1 MILGDFVNQAR
12 RDPDGLFAW
21 EMSVVGVEILFIFLL
36 LLLNGLFAMIEIAVV
51 SSRKSRLRQWA
62 EAGDPKA
69 RAALDLVD
77 SPNRFL
83 STTQIGITLVGVL
96 AGAFGGATLAKSL
109 AVPLKLVPAIAPW
122 ADPLAVVLVVSAITY
137 FSLVIGELVPKRIGM
152 GHPEMIA
159 RLAAGP
165 MTRLSRI
172 ASPVVK
178 LLGLSTDL
186 VLALLRVRP
195 AEEVSVSEE
204 EVKMLVRESER
215 SGSLIAGESEMVE
228 AILGLDSL
236 CVRDLMI
243 RRGEIVWLDAA
254 RTWQDTCAAVLHS
267 HHSHFPV
274 FEGRRDNLLGMIS
287 IKDLFAAHHAGH
299 ADGLKTL
306 LKPPLLV
313 PPTQPLNR
321 LLETFRKRNATLALV
336 ADEFGGIAGLIT
348 LHDVMETIIGDFD
361 SARPLRP
368 EAVRREDGSWLVDAM
383 IRIDELADLIPDL
396 PLEATEEREYSTLG
410 GLILQT
416 LGKIPATGEHFTTA
430 GGFRIEVVDLDRNRI
445 DKVLI
450 HPPTDRQRDLFHR

>member
-1 MILGDFVNQAR
+1 
-12 RDPDGLFAW
+12 
-21 EMSVVGVEILFIFLL
+21 MSAVGFEIIFIFLL

-62 EAGDPKA
+62 QAGDGKA
-69 RAALDLVD
+69 QAALDLVE

-109 AVPLKLVPAIAPW
+109 ASALVLLPW
-122 ADPLAVVLVVSAITY
+122 TARWAEPLAVGLVVSAITY

-152 GHPEMIA
+152 GNPEIIA
-159 RLAAGP
+159 KYSAGP
-165 MTRLSRI
+165 MACLSRI
-172 ASPVVK
+172 ASPVVT

-186 VLALLRVRP
+186 VLRLLRVRP
-195 AEEVSVSEE
+195 AEEPAVSEE
-204 EVKMLVRESER
+204 EVKMLVREGER
-215 SGSLIAGESEMVE
+215 GGALIAGESEMVE

-243 RRGEIVWLDAA
+243 QRGNIVWLNANKS
-254 RTWQDTCAAVLHS
+254 WEETCLAVLRS

-274 FEGRRDNLLGMIS
+274 FAERRDNLLGMIAL
-287 IKDLFAAHHAGH
+287 KDLFAAHHAGH
-299 ADGLKTL
+299 QGGLQPL

-321 LLETFRKRNATLALV
+321 LLETFRKSNSTIALV

-348 LHDVMETIIGDFD
+348 LHDIMETIIGNFD
-361 SARPLRP
+361 SSRTPRPS
-368 EAVRREDGSWLVDAM
+368 AVRREDGSWLVDAL
-383 IRIDELADLIPDL
+383 IRINELEDIFHGL
-396 PLEATEEREYSTLG
+396 PTESAEEREYSTLG
-410 GLILQT
+410 GFILQT
-416 LGKIPATGEHFTTA
+416 LGKIPVTGDHFTTG

-445 DKVLI
+445 DKVLVT
-450 HPPTDRQRDLFHR
+450 PPENG

>member
-1 MILGDFVNQAR
+1 MIRLA
-12 RDPDGLFAW
+12 DPEIYCLLRG
-21 EMSVVGVEILFIFLL
+21 MSAVGFEIIFIFLL

-62 EAGDPKA
+62 ETGDKKA
-69 RAALDLVD
+69 QAALDLVE

-109 AVPLKLVPAIAPW
+109 ASAISLMPWIAPW
-122 ADPLAVVLVVSAITY
+122 ADPLAVGLVVSAITY

-152 GHPEMIA
+152 GNPEMIA
-159 RLAAGP
+159 RFAAGP
-165 MTRLSRI
+165 MARLSGI

-186 VLALLRVRP
+186 VLGLLRVRP
-195 AEEVSVSEE
+195 AEEAAVSEE
-204 EVKMLVRESER
+204 EVKMLVREGER
-215 SGSLIAGESEMVE
+215 GGALIAGESEMVE

-243 RRGEIVWLDAA
+243 HRGKICWLDAA
-254 RTWQDTCAAVLHS
+254 KSRDETCLAVLRS
-267 HHSHFPV
+267 HHSQFPV
-274 FEGRRDNLLGMIS
+274 FEGRRDNLLGMVS
-287 IKDLFAAHHAGH
+287 IKDLFAAHYAGH
-299 ADGLKTL
+299 DGGLKDL

-321 LLETFRKRNATLALV
+321 LLETFRKSNSTIALV

-348 LHDVMETIIGDFD
+348 LHDVMETIIGDFA
-361 SARPLRP
+361 STKPARPD
-368 EAVRREDGSWLVDAM
+368 AVRREDGSWLVDAM
-383 IRIDELADLIPDL
+383 IRIDEFEDLFPEL
-396 PLEATEEREYSTLG
+396 PLEAADEREYSTLSG
-410 GLILQT
+410 FILQS
-416 LGKIPATGEHFTTA
+416 LGKIPATGDHFTT

-450 HPPTDRQRDLFHR
+450 RPPGAS

>member
-1 MILGDFVNQAR
+1 
-12 RDPDGLFAW
+12 
-21 EMSVVGVEILFIFLL
+21 MSAVGFEIFFIFLL

-62 EAGDPKA
+62 QAGDGKA
-69 RAALDLVD
+69 QAALDLVE

-109 AVPLKLVPAIAPW
+109 ASTLALVPWIARW
-122 ADPLAVVLVVSAITY
+122 ADPLAVGLVVSAITY

-152 GHPEMIA
+152 GNPEVIA
-159 RLAAGP
+159 RLSAGP
-165 MTRLSRI
+165 MASLSRI
-172 ASPVVK
+172 ASPVVN

-186 VLALLRVRP
+186 VLRLLRVRP
-195 AEEVSVSEE
+195 AEELAVSEE
-204 EVKMLVRESER
+204 EVKMLVREGER
-215 SGSLIAGESEMVE
+215 GGALIAGESEMVE

-243 RRGEIVWLDAA
+243 QRGKIVWLDAKKS
-254 RTWQDTCAAVLHS
+254 WEETCLAVLRS

-274 FEGRRDNLLGMIS
+274 FAERRDNLQGMVS
-287 IKDLFAAHHAGH
+287 LKDLFAAHHAGH
-299 ADGLKTL
+299 EGGLLPL

-321 LLETFRKRNATLALV
+321 LLETFRKSNSTVALV

-348 LHDVMETIIGDFD
+348 LHDVMATIIGDFD
-361 SARPLRP
+361 AAGTQRPSA
-368 EAVRREDGSWLVDAM
+368 ARRDDGSWLVDAM
-383 IRIDELADLIPDL
+383 IRIDELEDIFPEL
-396 PLEATEEREYSTLG
+396 PMESAEEREYSTLG
-410 GLILQT
+410 GFILQT
-416 LGKIPATGEHFTTA
+416 LGKIPTTGDHFTTV

-445 DKVLI
+445 DKVLVT
-450 HPPTDRQRDLFHR
+450 PPGNP

>member
-1 MILGDFVNQAR
+1 MSAV
-12 RDPDGLFAW
+12 GL
-21 EMSVVGVEILFIFLL
+21 EIIFIFLL

-62 EAGDPKA
+62 QAGDQKA
-69 RAALDLVD
+69 QAALDLVE

-109 AVPLKLVPAIAPW
+109 ASTLAVVPWIAHR
-122 ADPLAVVLVVSAITY
+122 ADPLAVGLVVSAITY

-152 GHPEMIA
+152 GNPEIIA
-159 RLAAGP
+159 RFSAGP
-165 MTRLSRI
+165 MVRLSRI
-172 ASPVVK
+172 ASPVVN

-186 VLALLRVRP
+186 VLRLLRVRP
-195 AEEVSVSEE
+195 AAELAVSEE
-204 EVKMLVRESER
+204 EVRMLVREGER
-215 SGSLIAGESEMVE
+215 GGALIAGESEMVE

-243 RRGEIVWLDAA
+243 QRGKIVWLDAEKS
-254 RTWQDTCAAVLHS
+254 WEETCLAVLGS

-274 FEGRRDNLLGMIS
+274 FEERRDNLLGMIS
-287 IKDLFAAHHAGH
+287 LKDLFAAHHAG
-299 ADGLKTL
+299 DGGGLKPL

-321 LLETFRKRNATLALV
+321 LLETFRKSNSTIALV

-348 LHDVMETIIGDFD
+348 LHDVMESIIGDFD
-361 SARPLRP
+361 STRTPRPS
-368 EAVRREDGSWLVDAM
+368 AMRREDGSWLIDAM
-383 IRIDELADLIPDL
+383 IRIDELREIFPGL
-396 PLEATEEREYSTLG
+396 PLESAEEREYSTLG
-410 GLILQT
+410 GFILQT
-416 LGKIPATGEHFTTA
+416 LGKIPATGDHFATV
-430 GGFRIEVVDLDRNRI
+430 GGFLIEVVDLDRNRI

-450 HPPTDRQRDLFHR
+450 TPPASR